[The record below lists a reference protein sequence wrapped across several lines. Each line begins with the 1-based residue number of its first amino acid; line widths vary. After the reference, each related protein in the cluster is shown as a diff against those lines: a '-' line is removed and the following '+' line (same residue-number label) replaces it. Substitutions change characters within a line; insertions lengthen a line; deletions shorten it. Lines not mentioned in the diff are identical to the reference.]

1 MPDMDVITGLRGA
14 GKTTVINRILKE
26 GYTGS
31 RISVIQNELGK
42 TALDSAFLTGGPQSL
57 EQMTGGC
64 VCCTLQTNLL
74 EGIRRQMEAFR
85 PDTVILEAAGE
96 GRPADILKLCAWQ
109 ADLSPHVF
117 LHVMDGSRFP
127 ALLSLMG
134 TTFTAPIRQSRLLY
148 VNRLSVHPER
158 ISEVLEGIRGLNP
171 DAFILHDAPDLLPET
186 YRKDDRIVP
195 FSAERLFSLAGRT
208 GLPKDTEQGN
218 GPESRQTGFIRIRFP
233 GNI

>member
-1 MPDMDVITGLRGA
+1 MPAMDVITGLRGA

-26 GYTGS
+26 GYAGS

-42 TALDSAFLTGGPQSL
+42 TALDSALLTGGPESL

-96 GRPADILKLCAWQ
+96 GRPADILKLCAWR
-109 ADLSPHVF
+109 ADLSPHIF
-117 LHVMDGSRFP
+117 LHVLDGSRFP

-134 TTFTAPIRQSRLLY
+134 TTFTAPIRQSCLLY

-158 ISEVLEGIRGLNP
+158 ISEVFDRLRELNP
-171 DAFILHDAPDLLPET
+171 DAFILYDAPDLLPET

-195 FSAERLFSLAGRT
+195 FSVERLFSLAGRA
-208 GLPKDTEQGN
+208 GLPEDAGQGKGTEN
-218 GPESRQTGFIRIRFP
+218 RQTGFVRMRLP
-233 GNI
+233 GKI